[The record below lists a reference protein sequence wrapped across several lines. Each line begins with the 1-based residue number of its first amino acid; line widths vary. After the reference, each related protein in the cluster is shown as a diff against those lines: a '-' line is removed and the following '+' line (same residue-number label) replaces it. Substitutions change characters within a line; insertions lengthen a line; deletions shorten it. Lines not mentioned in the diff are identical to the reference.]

1 MAQTFGYPITTQL
14 NNYSNSSW
22 KDTDGL
28 CHEILER
35 KRCAFEK
42 KKSTDRL
49 DFRRT
54 GLLSQDTIMV
64 NEKLCFDK
72 HGNRIVSV
80 TDDNFNEKG
89 FDLKLKLL

>member
-1 MAQTFGYPITTQL
+1 M
-14 NNYSNSSW
+14 
-22 KDTDGL
+22 
-28 CHEILER
+28 
-35 KRCAFEK
+35 
-42 KKSTDRL
+42 DRL